1 MPSKRRNRGRRS
13 RNQSAGKKSGLPTYA
28 IIAGI
33 VVVAL
38 IAVAALA
45 LLDQGAGSSQ
55 ADSDVVSMEKSYGAE
70 DAPVVVVEYAD
81 FQCPY
86 CRQFAEG
93 AGQQLKADY
102 ADQGQVRFVFRHFAF
117 IGEESIWAAEAAEC
131 ANEQDRFWDYHDK
144 LYDEQ
149 SGENQ
154 GTFSKDNL
162 KRFAADLGLDTG
174 QFNECLDSGRYRSIV
189 QDEIEEAQRRRI
201 SSTPSVLVN
210 GQLVQNWSNYQA
222 LQAAIE
228 AALPSQ

>member
-1 MPSKRRNRGRRS
+1 MPSNRRSRKRRS
-13 RNQSAGKKSGLPTYA
+13 RNQSAGKKTGLPTYA

-38 IAVAALA
+38 VAVAALA

-55 ADSDVVSMEKSYGAE
+55 ADSDTVSMEKSYGAE

-93 AGQQLKADY
+93 PGQQLKADY
-102 ADQGQVRFVFRHFAF
+102 ADQGQVRFVYRHFAF

-131 ANEQDRFWDYHDK
+131 ANEQDRFWEYHDK
-144 LYDEQ
+144 LFDEQ
-149 SGENQ
+149 SAENQ
-154 GTFSKDNL
+154 GAFSKDNL

-174 QFNECLDSGRYRSIV
+174 QFNECLDAGRYRSVV

-210 GQLVQNWSNYQA
+210 GQLVQNWNNYQA

-228 AALPSQ
+228 AALGSQ